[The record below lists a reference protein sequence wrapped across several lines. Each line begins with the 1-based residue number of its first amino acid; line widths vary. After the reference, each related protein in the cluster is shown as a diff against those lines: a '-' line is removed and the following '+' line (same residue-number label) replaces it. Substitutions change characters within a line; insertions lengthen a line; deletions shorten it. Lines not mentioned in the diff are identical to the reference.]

1 MTTRE
6 RHGGGSNQQ
15 RTRRRRRRREPAR
28 LIIRRSREVNNQTRI
43 VVGAI
48 AAFVLLILLGFNIEA
63 LIAIGALV
71 VFVALI
77 FLLVRGPTPLFEIV
91 TDEDEEIRAEHPSQI
106 EEDQSLPILESIPGI
121 DEQPSDDLQKA
132 LGPLATELHDLE
144 RQLLEE
150 VANGRFAA
158 DEVARLAQELAQNRT
173 ELIEKG
179 TAAADGSATGQ
190 PPSSQSGR

>member
-1 MTTRE
+1 M
-6 RHGGGSNQQ
+6 
-15 RTRRRRRRREPAR
+15 RTPRRRRGRGRRNHPSR
-28 LIIRRSREVNNQTRI
+28 LIIRRSREVNSQTQI

-63 LIAIGALV
+63 LVAIGALV

-91 TDEDEEIRAEHPSQI
+91 TDEDEETRAGYPSQI
-106 EEDQSLPILESIPGI
+106 KEDQSFAIPESIPDI
-121 DEQPSDDLQKA
+121 DEQPSDNLKRA

-150 VANGRFAA
+150 TANGRFPAK
-158 DEVARLAQELAQNRT
+158 EVARLARELAKNRA

-179 TAAADGSATGQ
+179 TLDAAGSAAGQ
-190 PPSSQSGR
+190 PESNQTGR